1 MVDVDEGEKEKTKK
15 YFFKQQAVKITE
27 GSFMEPFGRIFNTDL
42 SYLYHVKP
50 YVHHFED
57 LYPSYFVEESVK
69 IKKGAPK
76 KGSPDFDEKEFDE
89 KLKSHENKSK
99 DFWTNLEDNLINS
112 FDSNENFG
120 VMYWR
125 IFIKLFLEAW
135 VDLSKIE
142 DGFHEATFVG
152 KLYRKTCDMMVR
164 VLDYASFKMKEIFE
178 KDENYAQ
185 IIIKKITFMVNL
197 MGMLSIQSNM
207 MKFGTYDEL
216 LVEYQIKLIG
226 ILKKITDE
234 VDNNKNILNEF
245 VYGSSEGIDQ
255 TSMKVFET
263 NHPYER
269 GKVSSFD
276 PSFFI
281 Y

>member
-1 MVDVDEGEKEKTKK
+1 
-15 YFFKQQAVKITE
+15 
-27 GSFMEPFGRIFNTDL
+27 MEPFGRILNYDINYF
-42 SYLYHVKP
+42 YHVKP

-57 LYPSYFVEESVK
+57 LYPSFFVEENNK

-76 KGSPDFDEKEFDE
+76 KSSPDFSEKEFDE
-89 KLKSHENKSK
+89 KIKTHEKNSN
-99 DFWTNLEDNLINS
+99 DFWTKMEDNLINS
-112 FDSNENFG
+112 FDSNINFG

-142 DGFHEATFVG
+142 DGFYEAIFVG
-152 KLYRKTCDMMVR
+152 KLYRRTCDLMLR
-164 VLDYASFKMKEIFE
+164 VLDYASFKMREIFE
-178 KDENYAQ
+178 KDGNYAQ
-185 IIIKKITFMVNL
+185 VIVNKITFMVNL

-216 LVEYQIKLIG
+216 LVESQIKLIG
-226 ILKKITDE
+226 VLKKITDG
-234 VDNNKNILNEF
+234 VDNKKNILNEL
-245 VYGSSEGIDQ
+245 VYGNSEGIDQ

-276 PSFFI
+276 PSLLF

>member
-1 MVDVDEGEKEKTKK
+1 MEENIKLKK
-15 YFFKQQAVKITE
+15 
-27 GSFMEPFGRIFNTDL
+27 S
-42 SYLYHVKP
+42 
-50 YVHHFED
+50 
-57 LYPSYFVEESVK
+57 
-69 IKKGAPK
+69 APK
-76 KGSPDFDEKEFDE
+76 KSNPDFNEKEFDE
-89 KLKSHENKSK
+89 KMKSHESNSK
-99 DFWTNLEDNLINS
+99 DFWTKIEDNLISS

-125 IFIKLFLEAW
+125 VFIKLFLEAW

-142 DGFHEATFVG
+142 DGFYEATYVG
-152 KLYRKTCDMMVR
+152 KLYRRTSDLMVR

-178 KDENYAQ
+178 KDGNYAQ
-185 IIIKKITFMVNL
+185 VIVKKITFMVNL
-197 MGMLSIQSNM
+197 MGMLAIQSNM

-216 LVEYQIKLIG
+216 LVESQIKLIG
-226 ILKKITDE
+226 ILKKITDGM
-234 VDNNKNILNEF
+234 DNSKNVLNEL

-276 PSFFI
+276 PSSFV